1 MATAR
6 ASRKRD
12 SSWDCRSAQQPLVI
26 RLTTSPH
33 KHRLTVHPTNL
44 THVTPERGIPDDD
57 KGYASPLCS
66 QQCNRYC
73 DLQHPLH
80 TFPRRDHMQF
90 SHLFGRSALTAI
102 ALGTVM
108 TLTACAG
115 MTPSQNRAA
124 ATAAGAAAGAA
135 IGEKS
140 GGRTGAAI
148 GAAVGAGTA
157 SVIVDRQQ

>member
-1 MATAR
+1 MQH
-6 ASRKRD
+6 SN
-12 SSWDCRSAQQPLVI
+12 AQH
-26 RLTTSPH
+26 S
-33 KHRLTVHPTNL
+33 
-44 THVTPERGIPDDD
+44 
-57 KGYASPLCS
+57 
-66 QQCNRYC
+66 NR
-73 DLQHPLH
+73 
-80 TFPRRDHMQF
+80 
-90 SHLFGRSALTAI
+90 FGRTTLTAI

-157 SVIVDRQQ
+157 SVIVDGQQ

>member
-1 MATAR
+1 
-6 ASRKRD
+6 
-12 SSWDCRSAQQPLVI
+12 
-26 RLTTSPH
+26 
-33 KHRLTVHPTNL
+33 
-44 THVTPERGIPDDD
+44 
-57 KGYASPLCS
+57 
-66 QQCNRYC
+66 
-73 DLQHPLH
+73 
-80 TFPRRDHMQF
+80 MQR
-90 SHLFGRSALTAI
+90 SHLFVRSGLTVI

-157 SVIVDRQQ
+157 SVIVDSQQQ

>member
-1 MATAR
+1 M
-6 ASRKRD
+6 
-12 SSWDCRSAQQPLVI
+12 QPSKML
-26 RLTTSPH
+26 
-33 KHRLTVHPTNL
+33 
-44 THVTPERGIPDDD
+44 
-57 KGYASPLCS
+57 
-66 QQCNRYC
+66 
-73 DLQHPLH
+73 
-80 TFPRRDHMQF
+80 
-90 SHLFGRSALTAI
+90 GRPALI
-102 ALGTVM
+102 ALALGAVM

-157 SVIVDRQQ
+157 SVIVDSQQ

>member
-1 MATAR
+1 
-6 ASRKRD
+6 
-12 SSWDCRSAQQPLVI
+12 
-26 RLTTSPH
+26 
-33 KHRLTVHPTNL
+33 
-44 THVTPERGIPDDD
+44 
-57 KGYASPLCS
+57 
-66 QQCNRYC
+66 
-73 DLQHPLH
+73 
-80 TFPRRDHMQF
+80 MQF
-90 SHLFGRSALTAI
+90 SHMFGRSALTAI

-115 MTPSQNRAA
+115 MTPSQNRAS

-157 SVIVDRQQ
+157 SVIVDSQQ